1 MHLQLLVADLFL
13 DAEALEGPAAASL
26 PRLPGLEG
34 LLRLAAVHA
43 NPAGW
48 RAALAQ
54 ALGLAQV
61 GAMPP
66 AHLAAAALHMPRD
79 ANPWLAT
86 PVHCT
91 AALDHLRL
99 HPAGLLTLEAAEAAA
114 LAAEFGQLFGDSGMQ
129 LLPLFGGF
137 VLQGL
142 PAWQVSAPE
151 PARFLGANLS
161 RAPATGPDAAVLRR
175 LSGECEMWLH
185 EHPLNLR
192 RRQRGQLAV
201 NGLWIWG
208 GGQGSLPM
216 PSDHTGTATRVWAN
230 DAVSAGLCALA
241 GAEAWPVPE
250 GFGAWQQE
258 QALLSGVAPSVVVLP
273 SVPRGAGDQPL
284 QRLEQDW
291 FAPALQALQSGQLQS
306 LQLSLAGRSWRLSR
320 WHRWRFWPATR
331 PWWQQV
337 AL

>member
-13 DAEALEGPAAASL
+13 DAEALEGQATVSL
-26 PRLPGLEG
+26 PRLPALES
-34 LLRLAAVHA
+34 LLRLGAARP

-48 RAALAQ
+48 RAALAR
-54 ALGLAQV
+54 ALGLGQT
-61 GAMPP
+61 GELPP
-66 AHLAAAALHMPRD
+66 AHLAAAALRLPRD

-99 HPAGLLTLEAAEAAA
+99 HPAGVLTLEAAESAV
-114 LAAEFGQLFGDSGMQ
+114 LADQFGQLLGDSGLQ

-137 VLQGL
+137 LLQGL
-142 PAWQVSAPE
+142 PARQLSAPE

-161 RAPATGPDAAVLRR
+161 RAPATGPDAAAVRR

-185 EHPLNLR
+185 DHPLNLQ

-208 GGQGSLPM
+208 GGPGLLPM
-216 PSDHTGTATRVWAN
+216 PSDHAGSATRVWAN

-241 GAEAWPVPE
+241 RAESSPVPA
-250 GFGAWQQE
+250 GFAAWQQE
-258 QALLSGVAPSVVVLP
+258 QVVLPGDAPSVVVLP
-273 SVPRGAGDQPL
+273 SVPRGPGDQPL

-291 FAPALQALQSGQLQS
+291 FAPAWQALQAGQLQS
-306 LQLSLAGRSWRLSR
+306 LQLSVAGRCWRLSR
-320 WHRWRFWPATR
+320 WHRWRFWHATR